1 MSGTLRGQNTC
12 QLCFKCLQLTGEL
25 NIEFSRV
32 HYLQKSL
39 KHQSSLTKILIAEK
53 ESQLATKY
61 QLSLNY
67 LSQFDTKFSEDGY
80 GNVLKQ

>member
-1 MSGTLRGQNTC
+1 MNSAACTIY
-12 QLCFKCLQLTGEL
+12 K
-25 NIEFSRV
+25 
-32 HYLQKSL
+32 KSL
-39 KHQSSLTKILIAEK
+39 KQQSSLPKILIAEK
-53 ESQLATKY
+53 EFQLATKY